1 MMRLLP
7 KIFQK
12 YSFISTLIV
21 VIASILIGSQL
32 SQALSYSLVRVDSN
46 NYQLGQELY
55 VQNCSSCHIPI
66 PAEVLPT
73 DTWQEILEKPGKHYG
88 TSLPKLSSINIRLI
102 WSYLR
107 TSSRPLLERE
117 LQPEFV
123 TQSRYFKAL
132 HPKVDLPKPVT
143 HQSCILC
150 HPGASQLDY
159 RTLRETEKGES
170 N

>member
-21 VIASILIGSQL
+21 VITSILIGSQL